1 MFSINDKQKQ
11 IRFKMIQMTFV
22 NCISIIPN
30 NFHNVIVP
38 FLFDFDDDLN
48 RFFPNEY
55 ESESVAISTIKNDEW
70 RNIDSSEREK
80 TNEIRIVNKQ
90 FSMNIIVWNLL
101 ILLNELM
108 IRIKI
113 VLKKKNVIM
122 MNV

>member
-55 ESESVAISTIKNDEW
+55 ESESVVISTSKNDEW
-70 RNIDSSEREK
+70 RTVDKKATDFWEQNFSTIEEFFGEILSKLRDQNISE
-80 TNEIRIVNKQ
+80 
-90 FSMNIIVWNLL
+90 
-101 ILLNELM
+101 
-108 IRIKI
+108 
-113 VLKKKNVIM
+113 
-122 MNV
+122 